1 MSIRN
6 YTDHAA
12 NERTFLAWV
21 RTGIAVI
28 AFGFLVER
36 FDLFLSYLARVA
48 PHGRGAVP
56 ATSLAN
62 IAGLTLIVL
71 GMIMIAIAAVRF
83 RRTSREIDAPDV
95 MPGVSDRFDVALALL
110 LVLLSGGLLFYLA
123 QTLAANG

>member
-1 MSIRN
+1 MSIKNFR
-6 YTDHAA
+6 DHAA

-36 FDLFLSYLARVA
+36 FDLFLSYLARA
-48 PHGRGAVP
+48 TPHPRAVMP
-56 ATSLAN
+56 HNSLAN

-71 GMIMIAIAAVRF
+71 GIIMIVVAALRF
-83 RRTSREIDAPDV
+83 HRTSREIDATEV
-95 MPGVSDRFDVALALL
+95 LPGLSDRFDLSLAVL

-123 QTLAANG
+123 QTLATTG